1 MVHSFLNNL
10 SACHFYKRSCD
21 DSDSDDT
28 HDNGKD
34 KDKDN
39 HKGRG

>member
-10 SACHFYKRSCD
+10 SACLLNRRLCD

-39 HKGRG
+39 QL